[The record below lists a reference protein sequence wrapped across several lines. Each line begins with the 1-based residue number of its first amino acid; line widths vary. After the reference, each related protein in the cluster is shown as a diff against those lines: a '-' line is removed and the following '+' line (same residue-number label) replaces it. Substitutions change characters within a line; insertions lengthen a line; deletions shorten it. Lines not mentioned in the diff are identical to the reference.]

1 MRRAIEAE
9 DRSQSSPITNVPGT
23 VADDFWRAALVRTVA
38 IVAAVAILF
47 CAYILARPLAI
58 LLASI
63 IIAVALE
70 PLVERL
76 QRRMPRAAGAIIVY
90 ASLVLV
96 VLGVI
101 AVIGVTAANEFDSVV
116 DEMPTNQQELV
127 ELINRNDPLG
137 DEQLIELLRNQRS
150 AVGDLAVQ
158 VPLQVTSTVVNIVIA
173 FFLSIYWILA
183 APALRRFFLSLFPD
197 NGKREQASNVLE
209 AMGDKMGGYVRA
221 IALDG
226 VILATATYVGLTL
239 LGVRFPLV
247 LAMIAGLAVLVP
259 IIGPI
264 AAAVPA
270 ILIALID
277 SPLKAAAVLVFY
289 VVLQQ
294 IESNI
299 LLPKIMQRQADIHPL
314 LGVFAVFAG
323 GSIGGILGALIA
335 VPTAGALQVLVTD
348 VLAPALRDEDARAP

>member
-1 MRRAIEAE
+1 M
-9 DRSQSSPITNVPGT
+9 
-23 VADDFWRAALVRTVA
+23 LVRAVA
-38 IVAAVAILF
+38 IVVAVVALF
-47 CAYILARPLAI
+47 SAYILARPLAI

-70 PLVERL
+70 PLVNRL
-76 QRRMPRAAGAIIVY
+76 QRWMPRAAGAIIVY

-96 VLGVI
+96 ALGI
-101 AVIGVTAANEFDSVV
+101 FALIGVTAANEFDNVV

-127 ELINRNDPLG
+127 DLVNRYDPLG
-137 DEQLIELLRNQRS
+137 GERLIEILRNQRS
-150 AVGDLAVQ
+150 AFSDIAVQ
-158 VPLQVTSTVVNIVIA
+158 IPLQVTSALVNIVIA

-183 APALRRFFLSLFPD
+183 APALRRFFLSLFPRD
-197 NGKREQASNVLE
+197 GKREQASDVLS
-209 AMGDKMGGYVRA
+209 ALGSKMGGYVRA
-221 IALDG
+221 IAIDG
-226 VILATATYVGLTL
+226 VLLATATYIGLSL

-247 LAMIAGLAVLVP
+247 LALIAGLAVLVP

-264 AAAVPA
+264 AAAIPA

-277 SPLKAAAVLVFY
+277 SPLKALAVLAFY
-289 VVLQQ
+289 VILQQ
-294 IESNI
+294 VESNI

-335 VPTAGALQVLVTD
+335 VPTAGAIQVLVTD
-348 VLAPALRDEDARAP
+348 VLAPAVRDSETGDIVVTSDPGRDDAGG